1 MLWTP
6 MLPWTSD
13 SFASLVVK
21 FFGVVRRGF
30 VVVRRGFVVVRGGSP
45 VPSVASVALW

>member
-1 MLWTP
+1 

-30 VVVRRGFVVVRGGSP
+30 VVVRGGSP